1 MKVFRNTLI
10 AALIVV
16 SMVAC
21 SNKDTEAT
29 KSETIQRV
37 TEQTVSA
44 APSTA
49 DAATEAAD
57 EDASSVDTASEDA
70 VSDAV
75 ETATEAEETAAVDK
89 QESENSIIYV
99 DADATGLNDGS
110 SWADA
115 FNDLQ
120 DAIASST
127 SGDSIWVADG
137 TYYASTDDATESFSL
152 VDGTD
157 LYGGFA
163 GTETSIDERDLSEN
177 ETILSGDFLNTPD
190 DATDNTNNILLATN
204 GVINGLTITG
214 GYSESFFKMKGPD
227 GSNMKPE
234 SDASSVDQ
242 ELLDQIQGDSSMPE
256 MSTDSGVNV
265 GHSSPTEVLSGDA
278 ESTRNGAGIVVWNV
292 SATIE
297 NVKITDCYSDKGGGM
312 YINATGSLEQQ
323 PILNN
328 VVFENCTAVSRGGA
342 LSIDMLSN
350 PILIDCQFFNNTCES
365 KGGALYDD
373 FSCSPR
379 LYNCL
384 FVNNT
389 SEVAGAMGNDGTS
402 NPIIVNTTFTGNSAT
417 EEGGSLYQGTG
428 EYNDPVVINSVIS
441 GNEGGN
447 GQSSI
452 FNYNECNTAVYSSI
466 IEGGYNGTGSDIT
479 DATAE
484 FDDSYNCLTDP
495 GKGYSSENVGTRSSD
510 EIDSII
516 ENLESI
522 ENTPLPTS
530 IAHESVS
537 TEVAAS
543 TEVYVAVDGDG
554 DGSSADQAMS
564 DVQTAIDMAHN
575 YYVANGDVV
584 NVYLADG
591 TYYPG
596 TERSDSFTLLEGV
609 NLIGESEAGTI
620 LSGEIGGPDK
630 SDNSYHVVIGSN
642 NASLTDLTIT
652 GGNADGLG
660 GQVYDRLGGGL
671 LNYLAG
677 NRVSPT
683 YEPLLGFDTQLTNVY
698 FYNNSAIAGGAT
710 YTYFGGNP
718 VFTGCTFD
726 SNSAVLGGATY
737 EVGSTDA
744 TYNECIFIDNS
755 AENQGG
761 SSYVDYGA
769 MTEFYSCDFISNT
782 AVAGGALY
790 AIDRASQ
797 DINND
802 TNFSELVDSTWTTDT
817 DIYSTAYFDTCTF
830 DSNTASNE
838 GNALYAIEGSYIKLV
853 NTDVADADCYI
864 TENSHLIR

>member
-1 MKVFRNTLI
+1 MVLI
-10 AALIVV
+10 
-16 SMVAC
+16 
-21 SNKDTEAT
+21 
-29 KSETIQRV
+29 
-37 TEQTVSA
+37 
-44 APSTA
+44 
-49 DAATEAAD
+49 
-57 EDASSVDTASEDA
+57 
-70 VSDAV
+70 
-75 ETATEAEETAAVDK
+75 
-89 QESENSIIYV
+89 
-99 DADATGLNDGS
+99 
-110 SWADA
+110 
-115 FNDLQ
+115 
-120 DAIASST
+120 
-127 SGDSIWVADG
+127 
-137 TYYASTDDATESFSL
+137 YASTDDATGSFSL

-163 GTETSIDERDLSEN
+163 GTETSIDERNLSEN

-214 GYSESFFKMKGPD
+214 GYSESFIKMKGPD

-242 ELLDQIQGDSSMPE
+242 ELLDQIQGDLSMPE

-365 KGGALYDD
+365 KGGTLYDD

-402 NPIIVNTTFTGNSAT
+402 NPIIVSTTFTGNSAT

-428 EYNDPVVINSVIS
+428 EYNDSVVINSVIS
-441 GNEGGN
+441 GYEGGN

-510 EIDSII
+510 EIESII

-564 DVQTAIDMAHN
+564 DVQAAIDMAHN

-591 TYYPG
+591 TYHPG

-630 SDNSYHVVIGSN
+630 SDNSYHVVVGSN
-642 NASLTDLTIT
+642 NASLINLTIT

-698 FYNNSAIAGGAT
+698 FYNSSAIA
-710 YTYFGGNP
+710 
-718 VFTGCTFD
+718 
-726 SNSAVLGGATY
+726 GGATY

-853 NTDVADADCYI
+853 NTDVPDADCYI